1 MPTIPPTRPAA
12 LLAFAAAALPA
23 LAADESRELAARLRA
38 ETDSL
43 RSFDGFTSAYAPQ
56 PLTASVLLQ
65 TRYMVDFRKNDSP
78 FDDERLDTIGFTIPR
93 AQVRLDANI
102 ANSQLLARVSFDM
115 GDAEARRGR
124 AGRNN
129 DDTGSPV
136 LLDAFAQY
144 NFAGDQAG
152 YYLKAGQF
160 RPQLL
165 QEESTG
171 SEFQLAVERSVANE
185 FFAPGHTQGVA
196 LGFVGPNIAWETSFN
211 NGIAF
216 MGNPGPANS
225 AFDSQFEAD
234 YAVTARLDWKL
245 AGDWTRFEDFTSW
258 RGDDV
263 AAKVGFGLHWQ
274 RQGDTNPGDVVP
286 DFLNGDA
293 QDVSNITWTV
303 DASYE
308 SDGWN
313 AFAAYI
319 GHRIEYEYPDFPT
332 STLIFVQHG
341 FVLQAGMLFT
351 DILEG
356 FARYDFV
363 FLDSTLVNGFG
374 GSEEWYQYLTVG
386 MNAYVTP
393 HSHAAKFTFD
403 VTAALSDSDILDA
416 GVVNNVFFPDA
427 GVTGLLGGSS
437 EEWLIRAQFQVLF

>member
-1 MPTIPPTRPAA
+1 MTTTIPTRPAA
-12 LLAFAAAALPA
+12 LLALAAAALPA
-23 LAADESRELAARLRA
+23 LAAGETRELAARLRA
-38 ETDSL
+38 ETNAFE
-43 RSFDGFTSAYAPQ
+43 SFDAYSAAYAPQ

-65 TRYMVDFRKNDSP
+65 TRYMVDIRKNNSP
-78 FDDERLDTIGFTIPR
+78 FDDDRLDTIGFSIPR

-124 AGRNN
+124 AGR
-129 DDTGSPV
+129 DDADSGTPV
-136 LLDAFAQY
+136 LLDAYAQY
-144 NFAGDQAG
+144 NFGGEQTG

-160 RPQLL
+160 RPQLM

-196 LGFVGPNIAWETSFN
+196 LGFVGPNVAWETSFN
-211 NGIAF
+211 SGIAF
-216 MGNPGPANS
+216 LGNPGPDNA
-225 AFDSQFEAD
+225 AFDSQFQAD

-245 AGDWTRFEDFTSW
+245 AGDWTRFEAFSSW

-274 RQGDTNPGDVVP
+274 RQGDTNPSDLVP

-293 QDVSNITWTV
+293 QDVSNITWTI

-308 SDGWN
+308 SDGWH
-313 AFAAYI
+313 AFAAYV
-319 GHRIEYEYPDFPT
+319 GHRLEYEYPDFPT

-341 FVLQAGMLFT
+341 FVMQAGMFFT

-363 FLDSTLVNGFG
+363 FLDDTLVNGFG
-374 GSEEWYQYLTVG
+374 GSEEWYQFLTVG
-386 MNAYVTP
+386 FNAYITP
-393 HSHAAKFTFD
+393 NSHAAKFTFD
-403 VTAALSDSDILDA
+403 VTAALSDSDVLDA
-416 GVVNNVFFPDA
+416 GVANNVFFPDA
-427 GVTGLLGGSS
+427 GVTGMLGGTS
-437 EEWLIRAQFQVLF
+437 EEWLMRAQFQILF